1 MGLPLNSFVI
11 LKSFA
16 KGIAGACIKQFAAE
30 YDLYCVSRKRYMIR
44 GNTYRFGSRP
54 PTKCYRPIDSSE
66 YRTKNR
72 KR

>member
-1 MGLPLNSFVI
+1 MPLNSFVI

-44 GNTYRFGSRP
+44 ATHTDRQP
-54 PTKCYRPIDSSE
+54 PANKCYRPIDSGE
-66 YRTKNR
+66 YRTKKP